1 MAGVFGRKSQEPT
14 NIPTYDPT
22 LGDPA
27 AARLMA
33 DMRRRDW
40 RAVHNFLSVI
50 QDPDHLQYYLNFCV
64 KQNGVQAWI
73 DEWIEAEP
81 RSFLPFLVGG
91 AHAVQWAWLGRGIAL
106 AKNTLPAQFKIFER
120 RLRRAHLLLTEAL
133 ARNPDD
139 PTAWA
144 ALIPCG
150 MGMSLGLEEATRRFN
165 EAVARHR
172 WHLSAHQHLH
182 NQYLEKWGGSHEL
195 AYRFAE
201 AAAADAPA
209 SSGLAT
215 LVVTSQLERWAG
227 LVKGADREYL
237 TSPATLASLHAAA
250 DRSVRHSGYRRRLG
264 WQHDCNRFA
273 MVFWAA
279 DQWDASGAMFDVLGD
294 QVTVEPWTYF
304 AGEPA
309 KRFAWARDEVNRN
322 RGGSYRP
329 S

>member
-1 MAGVFGRKSQEPT
+1 MARLFGRKNQEPT

-27 AARLMA
+27 AARLMS
-33 DMRRRDW
+33 DMTRRDW

-50 QDPDHLQYYLNFCV
+50 QDPDHLQYYLNLCV

-73 DEWIEAEP
+73 DDWIEAEP
-81 RSFLPFLVGG
+81 RSFLPYLVGG
-91 AHAVQWAWLGRGIAL
+91 AHAVKWAWLGRGIAL
-106 AKNTLPAQFKIFER
+106 AKDTLPAQFKIFER
-120 RLRRAHLLLTEAL
+120 RLRKAHILLTEAI
-133 ARNPDD
+133 ARNHDD

-144 ALIPCG
+144 ALIPCA
-150 MGMSLGLEEATRRFN
+150 MGMSLGLEEATRRYQ

-182 NQYLEKWGGSHEL
+182 NQYLKKWGGSHEL

-201 AAAADAPA
+201 ETAAVAPS

-215 LVVTSQLERWAG
+215 LVVTSHLEEWVRLGTGVGHAG
-227 LVKGADREYL
+227 HEYL
-237 TSPATLASLHAAA
+237 NSPATLASLHAAA
-250 DRSVRHSGYRRRLG
+250 DNSVRHPDYRRRLG
-264 WQHDCNRFA
+264 WQYDHNSFA
-273 MVFWAA
+273 MAFWAT
-279 DQWDASGAMFDVLGD
+279 DQWDAAGEMFDQLGD
-294 QVTVEPWTYF
+294 QVTEVPWDYY

-309 KRFAWARDEVNRN
+309 KRFAWARDKVNRH
-322 RGGSYRP
+322 RSD